1 MTQVFEQELLVVVL
15 FLLVDVKVS
24 TVEVKEA
31 VRYLVACQCAHHKLA
46 LITTEHPTAGDTA
59 HCLRWSL
66 RYQVIWE
73 SLLAGQRS
81 FLFCLSRQLRYR
93 VSYVV

>member
-24 TVEVKEA
+24 TVKVKEA

-46 LITTEHPTAGDTA
+46 LITTEHPTAGYTT

-66 RYQVIWE
+66 RYQIIWE

-81 FLFCLSRQLRYR
+81 FLFCLSRLLQYR